1 MCVCVQLLIPLI
13 VRVWIQVLIIVER
26 AARCVCNLSCECLCF
41 LLVSMLVSVC
51 VCFVCAIT
59 SVTVHG
65 LAARYPPYR
74 EFAGVIMLAS
84 V

>member
-1 MCVCVQLLIPLI
+1 MFVFSSRVYVGVG
-13 VRVWIQVLIIVER
+13 VRV
-26 AARCVCNLSCECLCF
+26 LC
-41 LLVSMLVSVC
+41 
-51 VCFVCAIT
+51 VCAIT